1 MIVICND
8 LKEVFNEINIFI
20 NFRVEIQANLV
31 I

>member
-8 LKEVFNEINIFI
+8 LKEVFNEINIFT